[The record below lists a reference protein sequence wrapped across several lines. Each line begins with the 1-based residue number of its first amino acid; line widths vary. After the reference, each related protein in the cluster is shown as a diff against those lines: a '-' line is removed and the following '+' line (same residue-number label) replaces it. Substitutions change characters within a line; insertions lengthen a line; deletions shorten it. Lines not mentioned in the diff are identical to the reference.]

1 MKFFRRATKSVPSS
15 SPQSHQRSKLGFLS
29 TSALERGLDGS
40 DKSFEEYFFALYHCS
55 PDEPAEIN
63 DRRQQL
69 CAQYPAKTIQVGRH
83 FVLSGQPAFQAL
95 AAYYQG
101 YVLAES
107 LSEEFRAYSQKRL
120 DAMVEVHRKSQ
131 SLPVPIDLTEGQLSE
146 DRDLGFLTC
155 IAISNGQVVERL

>member
-1 MKFFRRATKSVPSS
+1 MKFFRRNAKPITFS
-15 SPQSHQRSKLGFLS
+15 SPETSRKINLGYLS

-69 CAQYPAKTIQVGRH
+69 RDQYPSKAIQVGRH
-83 FVLSGQPAFQAL
+83 FVLSGEAAFQAL

-101 YVLAES
+101 YVLCET
-107 LSEEFRAYSQKRL
+107 LSDDFRAFSQRRL
-120 DAMVEVHRKSQ
+120 DAMIEAHRKSQ

-146 DRDLGFLTC
+146 DRELGFLTC
-155 IAISNGQVVERL
+155 IAISNGQVVERK